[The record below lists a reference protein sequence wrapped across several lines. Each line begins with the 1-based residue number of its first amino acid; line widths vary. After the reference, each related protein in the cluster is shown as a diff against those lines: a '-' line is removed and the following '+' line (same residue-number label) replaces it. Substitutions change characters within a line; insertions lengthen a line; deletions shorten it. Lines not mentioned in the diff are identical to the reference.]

1 MCGRYSLFTPESALE
16 ERFGAD
22 APADYEPRYN
32 CAPGQ
37 DLPVVAGDDPDRM
50 RRMTWGLTP
59 SWADE
64 PMDLVNAR
72 VETVA
77 DKRSFADAYESR
89 RCLVPADGF
98 YEWSESR
105 PDGTAGD
112 DKRPYRVAFDDDRPF
127 AMAGLYERWT
137 PPARQSGLG
146 EFGAGGE
153 AGDTEAVE
161 SFTVLTTEPNA
172 VVSPLHH
179 RMAVVLRPDAE
190 SDWLSGELGAEALRD
205 PYADD
210 AFRAYPVSTRVNS
223 PANDDPSLVE
233 PADA

>member
-1 MCGRYSLFTPESALE
+1 MCGRYSLFTPRSTLE
-16 ERFGAD
+16 DRFDAA
-22 APADYEPRYN
+22 APADYAPRYN

-37 DLPVVAGDDPDRM
+37 ALPVLANDDPDEM

-64 PMDLVNAR
+64 SLDIVNAR

-77 DKRSFADAYESR
+77 EKRTFADAYESR

-98 YEWSESR
+98 YEWSETR
-105 PDGTAGD
+105 PDGSAD
-112 DKRPYRVAFDDDRPF
+112 DGKRPYRVAFDDDRPF

-137 PPARQSGLG
+137 PPDRQSGLG
-146 EFGAGGE
+146 EFGAGDGE
-153 AGDTEAVE
+153 GEPESVE
-161 SFTVLTTEPNA
+161 SFAVLTTEPNA

-179 RMAVVLRPDAE
+179 RMAVVLAPDAE
-190 SDWLSGELGAEALRD
+190 AEWLSGELGSEALRD

-233 PADA
+233 PVDA